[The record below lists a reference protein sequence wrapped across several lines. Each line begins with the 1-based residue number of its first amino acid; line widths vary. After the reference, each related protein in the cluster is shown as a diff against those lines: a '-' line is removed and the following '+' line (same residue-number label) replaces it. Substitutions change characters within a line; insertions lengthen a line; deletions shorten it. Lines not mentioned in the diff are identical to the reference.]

1 MTEEVT
7 TKSGKIMRGIVER
20 CSSEQTIKVRID
32 FMKRHP
38 KYRKTLRLS
47 QTVTAHDALNV
58 AAIGDEVLIRS
69 CKPFS
74 KTKVWELAE
83 IVNAAAT
90 AV

>member
-1 MTEEVT
+1 MSEEL
-7 TKSGKIMRGIVER
+7 TKKAGKILRGTVER

-47 QTVTAHDALNV
+47 QTVTVHDALNQ
-58 AAIGDEVLIRS
+58 AALGDEVLIRS

-74 KTKVWELAE
+74 KTKVWELSE
-83 IVNAAAT
+83 ILKNKSAD
-90 AV
+90 